1 MATKACPYC
10 KEEIQEEAKKCR
22 HCGEILDAAMRL
34 KEKVAGGGGNVE
46 EEVQKRM
53 ELEKAQSNATRALWY
68 GIIGIFCFG
77 IILGPAAIVIGGQ
90 ANNTFAKYKM
100 PSNGSAT
107 AGRVLGIIVTVLWV
121 IGILA
126 NIATIAGGR
135 RH

>member
-22 HCGEILDAAMRL
+22 HCNEILDPQLRSQ
-34 KEKVAGGGGNVE
+34 EKASGGGGGVE
-46 EEVQKRM
+46 QEVQKRV

-90 ANNTFAKYKM
+90 ANATFAKYKM

-107 AGRVLGIIVTVLWV
+107 AGRVLGIIVTILWV
-121 IGILA
+121 LGIIA
-126 NIATIAGGR
+126 NVASIASR
-135 RH
+135 S